1 MVEKMEGCEYPK
13 VDKTSAPC
21 HNPAVFIDREAGLV
35 VCIAHADSLETF
47 LKAEHEAFLAL
58 PVEEVPVITAQVGM
72 KSEEKESAQG
82 FKINTDKVP
91 GSITPGL

>member
-1 MVEKMEGCEYPK
+1 MVEKMEGCEYHK

-21 HNPAVFIDREAGLV
+21 HNPAVFIDRLAKVV
-35 VCIAHADSLETF
+35 VCVAHADSLGTF
-47 LKAEHEAFLAL
+47 LSQAKTA
-58 PVEEVPVITAQVGM
+58 VEENVAAVIAEVALGPA
-72 KSEEKESAQG
+72 EKEPHQG